1 MFLGDLHNYNISA
14 RAKDLMRKDRLLAV
28 YQNIPILKI
37 TNCTRDFYT
46 NFLQPHLGEFPER
59 LFTDKAAEDAISRFQ
74 GKLHK
79 ISKAIEHR
87 NDKLEF
93 PYTYLLPENTPN
105 SVAI

>member
-1 MFLGDLHNYNISA
+1 MEHIMNSLPTKDQAGATIGVVFDLT
-14 RAKDLMRKDRLLAV
+14 RKFD
-28 YQNIPILKI
+28 
-37 TNCTRDFYT
+37 DE
-46 NFLQPHLGEFPER
+46 PHLGEFPER